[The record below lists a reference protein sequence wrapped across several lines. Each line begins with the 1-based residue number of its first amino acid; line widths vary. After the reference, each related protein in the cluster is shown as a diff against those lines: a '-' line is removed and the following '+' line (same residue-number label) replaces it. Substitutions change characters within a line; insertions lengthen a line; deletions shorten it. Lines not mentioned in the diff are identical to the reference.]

1 MSIITAMLLG
11 GLAFASALIFRT
23 RGDRHWAAIGAIS
36 VASLALLLILNGLYV
51 STAVDVG
58 DLLLLVIGLVA
69 AAEAFGLPRSL
80 AARLGIG
87 LRSRDWEF
95 DRKLSDLLRPL
106 EPVLHGR
113 EPETRDEAFGNRRS
127 AVIVDWRTTL
137 TALAHLKPPDDR
149 WRALT
154 STYATI
160 LRARLDAIQ
169 GDPSG
174 TAPPSIVQ
182 MTEAAD
188 IERERL
194 RASYRAEADRLVRS
208 SLVGRLLGRHRD

>member
-1 MSIITAMLLG
+1 MSIITAILLG
-11 GLAFASALIFRT
+11 CLAFASAVIFRT
-23 RGDRHWAAIGAIS
+23 RGDRYWAAIGAIS
-36 VASLALLLILNGLYV
+36 VASGALLWIRNGLYV
-51 STAVDVG
+51 SAAVDVG
-58 DLLLLVIGLVA
+58 DLLLLVIGLIA

-106 EPVLHGR
+106 EPVLDGR

-127 AVIVDWRTTL
+127 AVVDDGRARL
-137 TALAHLKPPDDR
+137 TALARLKPPDDR

-169 GDPSG
+169 GDPPG
-174 TAPPSIVQ
+174 AAPPSIVQ
-182 MTEAAD
+182 MTKAAE

-194 RASYRAEADRLVRS
+194 RASYRAEADRLIRS
-208 SLVGRLLGRHRD
+208 SLVGRLLRRPRD